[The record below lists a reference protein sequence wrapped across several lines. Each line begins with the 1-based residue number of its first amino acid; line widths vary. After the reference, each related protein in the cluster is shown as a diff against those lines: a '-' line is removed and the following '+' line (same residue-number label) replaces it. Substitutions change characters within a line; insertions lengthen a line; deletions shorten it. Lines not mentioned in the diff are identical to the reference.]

1 MPGVCA
7 MIIGHGR
14 IRRNTVS
21 FIDLI
26 NAIHFGGEPTQCP
39 YNGALGSHATTL
51 FFRQILQLCPPCPHS
66 AGTFLLRP
74 SVALRLIG
82 GPASAGVADQ
92 NQNPKSRGHMHALE
106 IHGALLFVRL
116 FSGNCLGFGYHD
128 NQGIYKELCAT
139 YWDCKRL

>member
-1 MPGVCA
+1 MPLQWRARVAC
-7 MIIGHGR
+7 
-14 IRRNTVS
+14 NNS
-21 FIDLI
+21 LLSSD
-26 NAIHFGGEPTQCP
+26 
-39 YNGALGSHATTL
+39 STTL
-51 FFRQILQLCPPCPHS
+51 PAVPTLGGH
-66 AGTFLLRP
+66 FLLRP

-128 NQGIYKELCAT
+128 NQGIYEELCAT

>member
-1 MPGVCA
+1 MPLQWRARVAC
-7 MIIGHGR
+7 
-14 IRRNTVS
+14 NNS
-21 FIDLI
+21 LLSSDSIDRLQP
-26 NAIHFGGEPTQCP
+26 AGPFCP
-39 YNGALGSHATTL
+39 AK
-51 FFRQILQLCPPCPHS
+51 
-66 AGTFLLRP
+66 
-74 SVALRLIG
+74 VALPQIG

-128 NQGIYKELCAT
+128 NQGIYEELCAT

>member
-1 MPGVCA
+1 MCDDNSGTDA
-7 MIIGHGR
+7 Y
-14 IRRNTVS
+14 RRNTVS

-51 FFRQILQLCPPCPHS
+51 FFRQISTTLPAVP
-66 AGTFLLRP
+66 T
-74 SVALRLIG
+74 VALPQIG

-128 NQGIYKELCAT
+128 NQGIYEELCAT